1 MEFHSWQTMIDEF
14 KKVNAK
20 DKSLRGLSDKE
31 LFDIEMKNIQQS
43 NFKDPSNKTKRT
55 VRLMMEYLWMRQGR
69 PYYNIHPQLVSSL
82 CKTNLD
88 KIPASF
94 IEMPN
99 KFKNVCFRFSNPIP
113 TRYTD
118 NNGVSLVVDDTIQDL
133 PIYCRSALFTII
145 DVNEASVDWLKQNK
159 VDLSSPHFQGLAG
172 SKQLNIFID
181 EGFRLKYEDVDR
193 LMCNNISLIIKPE
206 QTIPEAIEE
215 NLRHLQA
222 TSPERYMFLAMGDRL
237 TNLFRVIISAGF
249 LANTPEEGLVVPDVL
264 TRDKDAYIA
273 AVNRGDQEKMEEI
286 VTRAKNR
293 DKFGYNV
300 GTNEMFVGE
309 RELTK
314 RDPSSITGREL
325 EYSHIRGG
333 HPHAVRYGE
342 GKKLVKIKWY
352 RPTRIRED
360 LPFRIEE
367 TE

>member
-20 DKSLRGLSDKE
+20 DKSLRGLSNKE
-31 LFDIEMKNIQQS
+31 LYEIEMRNIQQT
-43 NFKDPSNKTKRT
+43 NFKDQSNKTKRML
-55 VRLMMEYLWMRQGR
+55 RLMMEYLWMNQGR

-99 KFKNVCFRFSNPIP
+99 NFKNVCFRFSSPIP

-118 NNGVSLVVDDTIQDL
+118 NSGLALVSDDSIQDL
-133 PIYCRSALFTII
+133 PIYCKSALFTII
-145 DVNEASVDWLKQNK
+145 DVNETSVNWLKENK
-159 VDLSSPHFQGLAG
+159 IDLKSPHLENLVG

-181 EGFRLKYEDVDR
+181 EGFRLNFEGVDR
-193 LMCNNISLIIKPE
+193 VMCNNISLIIKPD
-206 QTIPEAIEE
+206 QTIPQAIEE
-215 NLRHLQA
+215 NLLHLKK
-222 TSPERYMFLAMGDRL
+222 TSPERYMYLAMGDRL
-237 TNLFRVIISAGF
+237 INLFKVIISAGF
-249 LANTPEEGLVVPDVL
+249 LANTPDEGLVVPDVL
-264 TRDKDAYIA
+264 SKDKDNYIA
-273 AVNRGDQEKMEEI
+273 AVNRGDKEKIEEI
-286 VTRAKNR
+286 ITRAKNR

-309 RELTK
+309 KELTK
-314 RDPSSITGREL
+314 REPSTLTGREL

-342 GKKLVKIKWY
+342 GKKQVKIKWY

-360 LPFRIEE
+360 LPFKIEDAE
-367 TE
+367 